1 MTKLTT
7 ARVRKLNEAGR
18 YGDGGG
24 LYLNVSKTGTK
35 SWVQRVRIV
44 GKRTDKGLGGFPSVA
59 LSEARRLA
67 DSNRVALAAGRNPW
81 AAGRYLSEVHTEPD
95 IPTFEQVARRFHE
108 VNVAAGGWTNPKNI
122 SAWMGRAE
130 KYLFPRL
137 GGRQIDLITAAEL
150 RDQILIPVSLEKAE
164 TAKRLRIILKQ
175 VFEYAIESEYMDF
188 NPVGRIPAK
197 RLRRP
202 TPKHFDAPAWQNVPA
217 ALAKVR
223 DSEAWT
229 ATRLCFQ
236 FMTFTAARPCEA
248 RLARWDE
255 IDTKASVWNIPA
267 SRMKSRRTHRVPLS
281 IQASLLLSDA
291 HKDLGHT
298 SGLVFPAPG
307 GQPLSENALTMRARK
322 TADVTAHGMRSA
334 FRDWAA
340 ERGVSW
346 EVAELALAHCV
357 GNATE
362 RSYFRSDLLDARRD
376 LMQEWADFC
385 WDIVPF

>member
-81 AAGRYLSEVHTEPD
+81 AAGRYLSEVLTEPD

-137 GGRQIDLITAAEL
+137 GGRQINLITAAEL
-150 RDQILIPVSLEKAE
+150 RDEVLIPVSLDKRE

-175 VFEYAIESEYMDF
+175 VFEYALESEYVDM
-188 NPVGRIPAK
+188 NPVDRIPAK

-202 TPKHFDAPAWQNVPA
+202 QPKHFDTLPWQDVPA
-217 ALAKVR
+217 ALESVR
-223 DSEAWT
+223 RSEAWKVTKLSLEFMILT
-229 ATRLCFQ
+229 ATRPNEVRF
-236 FMTFTAARPCEA
+236 
-248 RLARWDE
+248 ARWDE
-255 IDTKASVWNIPA
+255 VDSAADVWSIPA
-267 SRMKSRRTHRVPLS
+267 HRMKSKRPHRVPLS
-281 IQASLLLSDA
+281 IQASVLLGEVRYSLDC
-291 HKDLGHT
+291 T
-298 SGLVFPAPG
+298 TGLVFPAPSG
-307 GQPLSENALTMRARK
+307 KPLSENALCMRTRK
-322 TADVTAHGMRSA
+322 TGVGTAHGFRSA
-334 FRDWAA
+334 FRSWAA
-340 ERGVSW
+340 ERGASW
-346 EVAELALAHCV
+346 ELAEMSLSHCV
-357 GNATE
+357 GSATE
-362 RSYFRSDLLDARRD
+362 RAYMRSDLLEARRD
-376 LMQEWADFC
+376 LMQAWANHC
-385 WDIVPF
+385 GPELPF

>member
-81 AAGRYLSEVHTEPD
+81 AAGRYLSEVLTEPD

-150 RDQILIPVSLEKAE
+150 RDEVLIPVSLDKPE

-202 TPKHFDAPAWQNVPA
+202 TPKHFDAPAWQDVPD
-217 ALAKVR
+217 ALER
-223 DSEAWT
+223 IRRSEAWKVTKLSLEFMILT
-229 ATRLCFQ
+229 ATRPNEVRF
-236 FMTFTAARPCEA
+236 
-248 RLARWDE
+248 ARWDE
-255 IDTKASVWNIPA
+255 VDGAADVWSIPA
-267 SRMKSRRTHRVPLS
+267 HRMKSKRPHRVPLS
-281 IQASLLLSDA
+281 IQASVLLPQVRYYLD
-291 HKDLGHT
+291 DT
-298 SGLVFPAPG
+298 TGLVFPAPSG
-307 GQPLSENALTMRARK
+307 KPLSENALCMRTRK
-322 TADVTAHGMRSA
+322 TGVGTAHGFRSA
-334 FRDWAA
+334 FRSWAA
-340 ERGVSW
+340 ERGASW
-346 EVAELALAHCV
+346 ELAEMSLSHCV
-357 GNATE
+357 GSATE
-362 RSYFRSDLLDARRD
+362 RAYMRSDLLEARRE
-376 LMQEWADFC
+376 LMQAWANHC
-385 WDIVPF
+385 GPEPPF